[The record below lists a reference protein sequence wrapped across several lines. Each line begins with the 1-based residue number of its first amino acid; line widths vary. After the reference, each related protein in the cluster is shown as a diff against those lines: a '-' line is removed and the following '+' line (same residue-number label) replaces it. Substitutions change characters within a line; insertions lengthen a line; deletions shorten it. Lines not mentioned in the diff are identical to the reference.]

1 MDTNM
6 TPIND
11 SDHTHQNKQQ
21 MNFMN
26 EVEDED
32 NHDYFNKPPP
42 PPPQHQQMMHQFQNQ
57 QQIYPL
63 HDHDKKLKIS
73 VSDDNSPK
81 SYKSN
86 INSSINIYANTN
98 NKTNAAEKAIHPTI
112 LRNMLQNR
120 LDIIHTIYL
129 QKANVKKK
137 IKIWIDAFEIQYSR
151 QPSSNEKRDAI
162 GNYYNEYKNLSK
174 KFNKKIQVLET
185 ALEESGLSTDDV
197 ISWYTD
203 TDTATATGIGA
214 DIGTGT
220 GT

>member
-63 HDHDKKLKIS
+63 HDHDKKD
-73 VSDDNSPK
+73 VFA
-81 SYKSN
+81 N
-86 INSSINIYANTN
+86 IDKNAYVIIFIAFILGFFMG
-98 NKTNAAEKAIHPTI
+98 KTMQPVI
-112 LRNMLQNR
+112 LR
-120 LDIIHTIYL
+120 H
-129 QKANVKKK
+129 
-137 IKIWIDAFEIQYSR
+137 
-151 QPSSNEKRDAI
+151 
-162 GNYYNEYKNLSK
+162 G
-174 KFNKKIQVLET
+174 
-185 ALEESGLSTDDV
+185 
-197 ISWYTD
+197 
-203 TDTATATGIGA
+203 
-214 DIGTGT
+214 
-220 GT
+220 